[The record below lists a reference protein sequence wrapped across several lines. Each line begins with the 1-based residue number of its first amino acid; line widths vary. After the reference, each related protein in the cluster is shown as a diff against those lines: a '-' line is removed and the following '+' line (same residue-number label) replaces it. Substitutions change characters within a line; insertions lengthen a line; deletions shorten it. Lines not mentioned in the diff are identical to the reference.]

1 MESIYP
7 NWLKN
12 LLIPPPPPEKI
23 PPIDFNTNQI
33 FNTTFLVIAPVTFLF
48 ATLYSFYTYV
58 LLILILIYAQY

>member
-48 ATLYSFYTYV
+48 ATLYSFYT
-58 LLILILIYAQY
+58 